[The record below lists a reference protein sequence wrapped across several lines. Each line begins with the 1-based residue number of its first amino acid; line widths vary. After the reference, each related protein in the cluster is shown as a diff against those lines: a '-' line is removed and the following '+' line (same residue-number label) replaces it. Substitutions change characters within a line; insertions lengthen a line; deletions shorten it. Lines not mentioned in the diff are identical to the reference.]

1 MRDEL
6 PFDAAA
12 LTHSNHILPAEED
25 FSVACVLI
33 GVFDMKK
40 VLGLSALILLLPAV
54 AVVKERDDTAEVMGP
69 PSQIVV
75 ELL

>member
-12 LTHSNHILPAEED
+12 LTHSNHILPAEKTSQW
-25 FSVACVLI
+25 FVLI

-54 AVVKERDDTAEVMGP
+54 AVVKETDDTAEVMGP

>member
-1 MRDEL
+1 
-6 PFDAAA
+6 
-12 LTHSNHILPAEED
+12 LTPPRSHIPTT
-25 FSVACVLI
+25 FSLQKRLLSGVLI

-54 AVVKERDDTAEVMGP
+54 AVVKERDDTAEVMVP

>member
-1 MRDEL
+1 M
-6 PFDAAA
+6 
-12 LTHSNHILPAEED
+12 
-25 FSVACVLI
+25 
-33 GVFDMKK
+33 FDMKK